1 MVFRYIL
8 NGESLRLD
16 REACTGCGAC
26 VEVCP
31 HAVFAVE
38 ARKARITDPYLCME
52 CGACALNCPAGA
64 IEVKAG
70 VGCASAIIRGK
81 LRGTVPDCGCGSGPC
96 CG

>member
-1 MVFRYIL
+1 MNAHYLR
-8 NGESLRLD
+8 NGLTLELS

-38 ARKARITDPYLCME
+38 GGKARILDRAACME
-52 CGACALNCPAGA
+52 CGACARNCPVHALR
-64 IEVKAG
+64 VKAG
-70 VGCASAIIRGK
+70 VGCAAAVIGSM
-81 LRGTVPDCGCGSGPC
+81 LRGGAPSCGRDSAC